1 MYVMA
6 AELLRITI
14 RNMPASLWQRVRVLA
29 VERGVA
35 IHLIVVEAL
44 LCYFELVKSGKEW
57 TRETEEKK

>member
-35 IHLIVVEAL
+35 IHLIVVEATG
-44 LCYFELVKSGKEW
+44 FATSSW
-57 TRETEEKK
+57 